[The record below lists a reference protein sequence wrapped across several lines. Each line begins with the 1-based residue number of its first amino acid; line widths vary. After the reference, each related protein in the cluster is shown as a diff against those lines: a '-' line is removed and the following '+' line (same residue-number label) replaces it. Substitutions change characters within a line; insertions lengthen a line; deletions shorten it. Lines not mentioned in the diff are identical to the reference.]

1 MLCKCFETCSFHAAE
16 ILPAPSA
23 ARSGGNEGRKDRFFP
38 AAMSGTV
45 ILRIFVVKSA
55 GLCLGPLR
63 AFRPEKFENDEKTIG
78 TSPDAVSGGGM
89 DCVCDGP
96 DDRFRTRKD
105 GGSGQGAGC
114 DAVGD
119 LQCRGLQQIHP
130 GRHAAV
136 QELAGKFKTE
146 NGSVVCGELLSGAHL
161 KASTEAV
168 PEERTAEYYKKR
180 PCPELVYSAA
190 KILEEYLEA
199 QKDIRPEK

>member
-23 ARSGGNEGRKDRFFP
+23 ARSGGNEERKDRFFP

-78 TSPDAVSGGGM
+78 TSPDAASGGGM

-96 DDRFRTRKD
+96 DDRFRTRRD

-130 GRHAAV
+130 GRLSACCRHDARDRRRCRLS
-136 QELAGKFKTE
+136 QRTGQLCRPDAGRFPTRT
-146 NGSVVCGELLSGAHL
+146 GRRADGRLGLLLRSRH
-161 KASTEAV
+161 AV
-168 PEERTAEYYKKR
+168 PGRR
-180 PCPELVYSAA
+180 LRRRGS
-190 KILEEYLEA
+190 
-199 QKDIRPEK
+199 